1 MSRPFATA
9 GLLLGVTVVLAGCH
23 GMERHRHDMGDARN
37 AVRVPHEHKGA
48 NCKGPGV
55 CDVEIR
61 FACLS
66 KPSSPTRTQCEV
78 YAYPEVVA
86 VDREQNIKFTI
97 QQNTGIEFEAD
108 GIVFDSS
115 YISCPQNQAGKTNL
129 VCHVGIPTGTRPDF
143 YKYSIHVKGFDVV
156 DPWVVNY

>member
-66 KPSSPTRTQCEV
+66 KPSSPTREQCEV
-78 YAYPEVVA
+78 YAFPEVVA
-86 VDREQNIKFTI
+86 VDTEQNIKFTI
-97 QQNTGIEFEAD
+97 QEGTGIEFGAD
-108 GIVFDSS
+108 GIAFKSDFVR
-115 YISCPQNQAGKTNL
+115 CPADQADRKKF
-129 VCHVGIPTGTRPDF
+129 VCHVVRNAPRPGF
-143 YKYSIHVKGFDVV
+143 YKYSIHVTGFDVV